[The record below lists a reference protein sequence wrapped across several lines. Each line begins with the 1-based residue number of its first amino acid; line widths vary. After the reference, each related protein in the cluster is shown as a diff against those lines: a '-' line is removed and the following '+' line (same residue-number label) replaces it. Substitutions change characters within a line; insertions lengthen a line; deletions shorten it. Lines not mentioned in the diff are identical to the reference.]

1 MSSPAAVDV
10 EQLGGPAPVA
20 EIPLRIYRGD
30 FWARWLVLWADADR
44 TEPVDLDGIEVAAQ
58 IRRTPDD
65 RRAVDLMC
73 VTELPNR
80 IHISLTPE
88 QSAVTPTGRWDLQLT
103 YPSAGGWVTTVAAG
117 PVTVTPDV
125 TRPDALCRTEPPS
138 AAPTPPAPTPGPAP
152 TTRRARAR
160 GNAGCPPAGPRH
172 AAGCWPVTRSGARSA
187 AAPPAKSTTST
198 TARPTTAW
206 SASATDA
213 TPRSPRPGHSPRG
226 RGRRAPAAP
235 VGLQGC
241 LPAPGPRHQPRSG
254 QRQPA
259 ARCGA
264 AAAAPSAGNSRE
276 LRLAAGGGW
285 RGTSTPAL
293 GSLSTHVPARG
304 RPGYRV
310 LPAAR

>member
-20 EIPLRIYRGD
+20 EIPLRIYRRPGHGGSCSGPTPT
-30 FWARWLVLWADADR
+30 

-160 GNAGCPPAGPRH
+160 GNAGCPPAGRRH

-198 TARPTTAW
+198 TARTTTAW
-206 SASATDA
+206 SASATRCHA
-213 TPRSPRPGHSPRG
+213 AITQA
-226 RGRRAPAAP
+226 RA
-235 VGLQGC
+235 L
-241 LPAPGPRHQPRSG
+241 
-254 QRQPA
+254 A
-259 ARCGA
+259 AR
-264 AAAAPSAGNSRE
+264 SR
-276 LRLAAGGGW
+276 
-285 RGTSTPAL
+285 
-293 GSLSTHVPARG
+293 
-304 RPGYRV
+304 
-310 LPAAR
+310 